1 MKLKNAVKSLYAGNI
16 PEIFIRLYGKRESA
30 LEYQRQRYIRALEK
44 FAEIFLDREDI
55 RIYSA
60 PGRSEIGGNH
70 TDHQRGR
77 VLAGAVDMDAIAV
90 VSFREDGVIRLL
102 SEGYELIEI
111 SAEDTEIH
119 EGEGGSAALL
129 RGVVAGFAKI
139 GIKVGGFDAYCT
151 SDVICGGG
159 ISSSAAFEVLLA
171 TIIDCY
177 YNGAQSDP
185 TQIAKIAWFAE
196 SAYFGKKCG
205 LLDQTTSAVGG
216 LVAIDFCDTNEP
228 KIEKIDY
235 PFEDKGYCLCITDT
249 KSSHADLTDDY
260 VAIRE
265 DMERVASFFGK
276 AVLREVDAEEFY
288 SKIPELRG
296 YASDRAILRASH
308 FFSEDQRAGLEAEA
322 LKNDDLERFLKL
334 VDESGTSSYELL
346 QNLYS
351 CSRPSEQALPLA
363 IMLSKRFL
371 RDRGAVRVHGGGFAG
386 TIQAFV
392 PVEMADGYVAEMDRI
407 FGEGSCH
414 RLSVRPVGGAEIIL

>member
-1 MKLKNAVKSLYAGNI
+1 MNLKKAVKTLDAGET
-16 PEIFIRLYGKRESA
+16 PDIFTRLYGKRESA
-30 LEYQRQRYIRALEK
+30 LEYQRQRYVRALEK
-44 FAEIFLDREDI
+44 FGEIFPLRDDI

-60 PGRSEIGGNH
+60 PGRSEVGGNH

-90 VSFREDGVIRLL
+90 VAFHEDGVIRLL

-129 RGVVAGFAKI
+129 RGVAAGFAKK
-139 GIKVGGFDAYCT
+139 GIRVGGFDAYCT

-171 TIIDCY
+171 TIIDCH
-177 YNGAQSDP
+177 YNGGQTAP
-185 TQIAKIAWFAE
+185 TEIARIAWFAE
-196 SAYFGKKCG
+196 SVYFGKKCG

-216 LVAIDFCDTNEP
+216 LVAIDFCNTTEP

-235 PFEDKGYCLCITDT
+235 PFEEKGYCLCITDT

-265 DMERVASFFGK
+265 EMERVATFFG
-276 AVLREVDAEEFY
+276 ASALREVKAEDFY
-288 SKIPELRG
+288 AKIPQLRE

-308 FFSEDQRAGLEAEA
+308 FFSEDKRAELEADA
-322 LKNDDLERFLKL
+322 LRNDDLGRFLEL

-351 CSRPSEQALPLA
+351 CSRPSEQSLPLA

-371 RDRGAVRVHGGGFAG
+371 GDRGAVRVHGGGFAG

-392 PVEMADGYVAEMDRI
+392 PVEIAEGYVAEMDRI
-407 FGEGSCH
+407 FGVGSCH
-414 RLSVRPVGGAEIIL
+414 RLSVRPVGGVEITL